1 MINERQKKTTQAYRD
16 SEFWNW
22 VDRQKKTSVDL
33 EAKER
38 RKKQALLRGQECPC
52 GCGALDGAH

>member
-38 RKKQALLRGQECPC
+38 RKEQALQNKDLPKGT
-52 GCGALDGAH
+52 